1 MVMGFWSSVGS
12 AISSACS
19 FVSSAVSSIGSA
31 LASSATKLLGVAGKY
46 LEPVS
51 TIIQIIAVLIDVL
64 KPDDDIE
71 EIGAKAMQPESKKP
85 EDFDSNAEY
94 IDYLKNEV
102 TLDKEKF
109 DKANSA
115 EKAAR
120 TAVGASIVAKGIEE
134 KKGFDIPLSTWVA
147 MAKLNLTDK
156 AQEIDTILETFKD
169 GKLDDF
175 VKYTEGKLEA
185 KKELEV
191 GDTLVEMYKEL
202 EPNAN
207 IEDIEKK
214 VMNMDLG
221 NK

>member
-1 MVMGFWSSVGS
+1 MGFWSSVGSFVSSVGS
-12 AISSACS
+12 AISSA
-19 FVSSAVSSIGSA
+19 VSSIGNA
-31 LASSATKLLGVAGKY
+31 LASSATKLLNVAGKY
-46 LEPVS
+46 LEPIS
-51 TIIQIIAVLIDVL
+51 TIIQIVAVLIDVL
-64 KPDDDIE
+64 KPDDNVE

-109 DKANSA
+109 DKANST